1 MSLPKPDLHIR
12 VSDECHQAL
21 RMLAYA
27 KGGEEYPISSVASQI
42 LEEGVLGRV
51 HTLRIT
57 AEMFRGSGIGGTDRE
72 RRG

>member
-42 LEEGVLGRV
+42 LEEGVLGRF
-51 HTLRIT
+51 HALRVT
-57 AEMFRGSGIGGTDRE
+57 AEMFRGSGIGGMRRE
-72 RRG
+72 SR